1 MKKLL
6 LLGLL
11 FLVGC
16 DNSKEEEI
24 AKNNK
29 ELASGGTVVGI
40 FPDGTKVRS
49 YHITAPRR
57 TPSGEVWNNEILFVI
72 DKKEDKDASI
82 LINGQLYAPAENVND
97 K

>member
-11 FLVGC
+11 FLAGC
-16 DNSKEEEI
+16 DDPKEKI
-24 AKNNK
+24 AENNK
-29 ELASGGTVVGI
+29 ELASGGTVVGV

-49 YHITAPRR
+49 YCLTIPRS
-57 TPSGEVWNNEILFVI
+57 TPSGQAWCTDILLVI

-82 LINGQLYAPAENVND
+82 LINGQLYAPAENLND

>member
-16 DNSKEEEI
+16 NDPKEKI
-24 AKNNK
+24 AENNK
-29 ELASGGTVVGI
+29 ELASGGTVVGV

-57 TPSGEVWNNEILFVI
+57 IPSGETWNNEILFVI

-82 LINGQLYAPAENVND
+82 LINGQLYAPAENLND
-97 K
+97 Q